1 MFSSF
6 LFSPQFGG
14 PDASPYPN
22 RLSHLDP
29 IGTLRNPNPS
39 HPLPQNMPLSFGAAR
54 RTARTATHTPAEV
67 RNDPARP
74 AYAAK
79 RVPESGTKHYS

>member
-39 HPLPQNMPLSFGAAR
+39 QPDALIVLGLLAEPLGPQSSP
-54 RTARTATHTPAEV
+54 TEV

-79 RVPESGTKHYS
+79 RVPESGTKHCS